1 MRLRLSTP
9 GYLLLLGDLI
19 AFVLFVYYGKII
31 HNYPVTVMGMIETL
45 APFLVGWII
54 AILLFKSY
62 GQRTYESAGRQFLSV
77 LITWTVAAPIGLLI
91 RSWWT
96 DVPTTLIFAGVTY
109 FITLAFLFGW
119 RVPFAIGYAIY
130 KHKRLLATS

>member
-1 MRLRLSTP
+1 MRLRLSPP

-31 HNYPVTVMGMIETL
+31 HNYPVTLMGMIETL

-62 GQRTYESAGRQFLSV
+62 GQRTYESAGRQLLSA

-96 DVPTTLIFAGVTY
+96 GVPTTLIFAGVTY
-109 FITLAFLFGW
+109 FITLAFLLGW

-130 KHKRLLATS
+130 KRKRLLTTS

>member
-31 HNYPVTVMGMIETL
+31 HNYPVTVMGIIETL

-62 GQRTYESAGRQFLSV
+62 GQRTYESAGRQLLSS
-77 LITWTVAAPIGLLI
+77 LITWTVAAPMGLLI

-96 DVPTTLIFAGVTY
+96 GVPITLIFAGVTY
-109 FITLAFLFGW
+109 FITLAFLLGW
-119 RVPFAIGYAIY
+119 RVPFAFGYAIY
-130 KHKRLLATS
+130 KRNRRLATS

>member
-31 HNYPVTVMGMIETL
+31 HNYPVTVMGIIETL

-54 AILLFKSY
+54 AILFFKSY
-62 GQRTYESAGRQFLSV
+62 GQRTYESAGRQLLSS

-96 DVPTTLIFAGVTY
+96 GVPITLIFAGVTY
-109 FITLAFLFGW
+109 FITLAFLLGW
-119 RVPFAIGYAIY
+119 RVPFAIGYTI
-130 KHKRLLATS
+130 HKRNRRLATS

>member
-31 HNYPVTVMGMIETL
+31 HNYPVTVMGIIETL

-62 GQRTYESAGRQFLSV
+62 GQRTYESAGRQLLSS

-96 DVPTTLIFAGVTY
+96 GVPITLIFAGVTY
-109 FITLAFLFGW
+109 FITLAFLLGW
-119 RVPFAIGYAIY
+119 RVPFAIG
-130 KHKRLLATS
+130 

>member
-1 MRLRLSTP
+1 MRLRLSPP

-31 HNYPVTVMGMIETL
+31 HNYPVTVMGIIETL

-62 GQRTYESAGRQFLSV
+62 GQRTYESAVRQLLSA

-96 DVPTTLIFAGVTY
+96 GVPTTLIFAGVTY
-109 FITLAFLFGW
+109 FITLAFLLGW

-130 KHKRLLATS
+130 KRKRLLATS

>member
-31 HNYPVTVMGMIETL
+31 HNYPVTVMGIIETL

-62 GQRTYESAGRQFLSV
+62 GQRTYESAGRQLLSS

-96 DVPTTLIFAGVTY
+96 GVPITLIFAGVTY
-109 FITLAFLFGW
+109 FITLAFLLGW
-119 RVPFAIGYAIY
+119 RVPFAIGYLI
-130 KHKRLLATS
+130 HKRNRRLATN

>member
-1 MRLRLSTP
+1 MRLRLSLP

-31 HNYPVTVMGMIETL
+31 HNYPVTVMGIIETL
-45 APFLVGWII
+45 APFLVGWIV

-62 GQRTYESAGRQFLSV
+62 GQRTYESAGRQLLSV

-96 DVPTTLIFAGVTY
+96 GVPITLIFAGVTY
-109 FITLAFLFGW
+109 FITLAFLLGW

-130 KHKRLLATS
+130 KRNRLLSTS

>member
-31 HNYPVTVMGMIETL
+31 HNYPVTVMGIIETL

-62 GQRTYESAGRQFLSV
+62 GQRTYESAGRQLLSS

-96 DVPTTLIFAGVTY
+96 GVPITLIFAGVTY
-109 FITLAFLFGW
+109 FITLAFLLGW
-119 RVPFAIGYAIY
+119 RVPFAFGYAIY
-130 KHKRLLATS
+130 KRNRRLATS